1 MESKGGAVAGVATA
15 VAEAATG
22 NGGDLV
28 RRMFVL
34 VLQLAI
40 IIFAVRVGGGLV
52 RRCRLPSVLGEL
64 LSGIIIGPFLL
75 GGVSLPRL
83 GLPQGLFPRP
93 ESGMP
98 ISPEL
103 YGFATIASIILLFM
117 VGLETDFRQF
127 LKYSLAGTVIGLGG
141 VIFSFAVGDLAGVL
155 LMNNGKLH
163 FFHPACLFLGAIC
176 TATSVGITARILS
189 ERKRMDSPEGVTI
202 LASAI
207 IDDVLGIIVLG
218 IIISLIDIMRA
229 GGGDLYSL
237 PWGDIVRIVSETV
250 LVCIAFSGIG
260 IALSSHIGRC
270 LKSFNSHT
278 TFATLA
284 LGMAFLM
291 AGIFEAAGLAMIIG
305 AYVMGLSLSKTDI
318 TFVVQERLHN
328 LQDFFVPIFFASMGM
343 IVNLERLADPALLK
357 FGLIF
362 GVLAAL
368 AKIVGCAAPALFL
381 RFNLLGALR
390 IGVGMVPRGE
400 VALIISGIGMSTG
413 ILSPDMF
420 GAAIIMTLFTTMVA
434 PMLLSI
440 ALSIPGK
447 GVTREL
453 AQDDYHQEEFPFP
466 SEAVADGAMNSI
478 VSAFQADGFFISMV
492 DSADRL
498 YHVRKDNMA
507 FSMWR
512 EDSSTI
518 IFSCGRRDTTFIH
531 TVVYESLVEMHHDL
545 DRLKEMAKPG
555 DFRRTL
561 SSLTSVR
568 TLPMR
573 AKQDILAPDSVIMR
587 LAARTKED
595 AIRELVRKL
604 DGGRLP
610 MKSEGDVLASI
621 ADREAAAPT
630 ELEFGVFMPHG
641 RTDAVNGV
649 LAAVGIS
656 PEGMDFACLDDSPVR
671 LVVLVTSPK
680 NIKGPHLYFLAS
692 ITAALRTQEMVNRV
706 VDAESPEEVVRLL
719 IGDRNSSLM

>member
-218 IIISLIDIMRA
+218 IIISIIDIMRA

-237 PWGDIVRIVSETV
+237 TWGDIVRIVSETV

-260 IALSSHIGRC
+260 IALSSHIGRF

-328 LQDFFVPIFFASMGM
+328 LQDFFVPIF
-343 IVNLERLADPALLK
+343 
-357 FGLIF
+357 
-362 GVLAAL
+362 
-368 AKIVGCAAPALFL
+368 
-381 RFNLLGALR
+381 
-390 IGVGMVPRGE
+390 
-400 VALIISGIGMSTG
+400 
-413 ILSPDMF
+413 SPPW
-420 GAAIIMTLFTTMVA
+420 V
-434 PMLLSI
+434 
-440 ALSIPGK
+440 
-447 GVTREL
+447 
-453 AQDDYHQEEFPFP
+453 
-466 SEAVADGAMNSI
+466 
-478 VSAFQADGFFISMV
+478 
-492 DSADRL
+492 
-498 YHVRKDNMA
+498 
-507 FSMWR
+507 
-512 EDSSTI
+512 
-518 IFSCGRRDTTFIH
+518 
-531 TVVYESLVEMHHDL
+531 
-545 DRLKEMAKPG
+545 
-555 DFRRTL
+555 
-561 SSLTSVR
+561 
-568 TLPMR
+568 
-573 AKQDILAPDSVIMR
+573 
-587 LAARTKED
+587 
-595 AIRELVRKL
+595 
-604 DGGRLP
+604 
-610 MKSEGDVLASI
+610 
-621 ADREAAAPT
+621 
-630 ELEFGVFMPHG
+630 
-641 RTDAVNGV
+641 
-649 LAAVGIS
+649 
-656 PEGMDFACLDDSPVR
+656 
-671 LVVLVTSPK
+671 
-680 NIKGPHLYFLAS
+680 
-692 ITAALRTQEMVNRV
+692 
-706 VDAESPEEVVRLL
+706 
-719 IGDRNSSLM
+719 